1 VSEYTQGLLIVPSG
15 ESVVDGDDT
24 VVITGGRFREAATSL
39 RGAVEEQASAS
50 RTGGERAGKDC
61 AAFTPRKGR
70 PPPLRR
76 FKIGFR
82 IKGK

>member
-1 VSEYTQGLLIVPSG
+1 
-15 ESVVDGDDT
+15 

-50 RTGGERAGKDC
+50 RTGGERVGKDC

-70 PPPLRR
+70 PQASQE
-76 FKIGFR
+76 I
-82 IKGK
+82 